1 MKKTIVIIILAV
13 YIASIA
19 IVNFFGLEVKIF
31 DGITYVESIQCDTV
45 VLRNED
51 STVLYPVAY
60 LGANGEIPLFEFVFT
75 PAKDGTSYTGD
86 DESIIANPNAIELEY
101 VVFPHLA
108 TSREVNFE
116 YDEAGMA
123 GLAVF
128 REDIKTLVFLQ
139 PGKIFTVTIKATDG
153 SNKSTTV
160 AIRGKIP
167 TA

>member
-45 VLRNED
+45 TLQNEN
-51 STVLYPVAY
+51 SVELYPVAY
-60 LGANGEIPLFEFVFT
+60 LGNNGEIPLFEFDFT
-75 PAKDGTSYTGD
+75 PSSDGREYTD
-86 DESIIANPNAIELEY
+86 DPNSIITNPNAIELNY
-101 VVFPHLA
+101 VVFPYLA
-108 TSREVNFE
+108 DETSVRFE
-116 YDEAGMA
+116 YDEASMQ

-128 REDIKTLVFLQ
+128 REDIKTLIFLK
-139 PGKIFTVTIKATDG
+139 PGKIFTVTIKAIDG

-160 AIRGKIP
+160 AIRGKM
-167 TA
+167 T

>member
-1 MKKTIVIIILAV
+1 MKKTIVVIILAV

-19 IVNFFGLEVKIF
+19 VVNFFGLELKVF

-51 STVLYPVAY
+51 SIVLHPVTY
-60 LGANGEIPLFEFVFT
+60 IGQNGEIPLFEFTFT
-75 PAKDGTSYTGD
+75 PKADGTEYTSD
-86 DESIIANPNAIELEY
+86 PESIISNPNAIELEY

-108 TSREVNFE
+108 SETGVNYE
-116 YDEAGMA
+116 YDEKGME

-128 REDIKTLVFLQ
+128 REDLKTLIFLK

-160 AIRGKIP
+160 AIRGKL
-167 TA
+167 AE